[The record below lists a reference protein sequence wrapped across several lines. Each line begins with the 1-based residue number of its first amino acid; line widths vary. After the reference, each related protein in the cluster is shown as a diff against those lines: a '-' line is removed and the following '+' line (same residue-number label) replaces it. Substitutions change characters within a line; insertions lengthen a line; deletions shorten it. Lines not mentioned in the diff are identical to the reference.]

1 MYLRWISLVRS
12 SCITLIPTNQ
22 FHEYMWPTTH
32 IVGLMF
38 RNVKKEIYIHRRR
51 QNTEWS
57 CNIALRLIRRRAH
70 SNQNW
75 RFFPNYKA
83 HNMSLTR
90 TFFHAYNNT
99 LFPIQCQHFP
109 ENSCTSCCCLKPRAI
124 WILAGGVVTKLSLNL
139 LRHLLKGMLFQRQC

>member
-1 MYLRWISLVRS
+1 MNQSCQVQLYNLDTNKSISWV
-12 SCITLIPTNQ
+12 
-22 FHEYMWPTTH
+22 HVTH
-32 IVGLMF
+32 YSHCWFNVQKSEK
-38 RNVKKEIYIHRRR
+38 RNNIHRRR

-57 CNIALRLIRRRAH
+57 YNIALRLIRRRAH

-90 TFFHAYNNT
+90 TFFHAYSNT

-109 ENSCTSCCCLKPRAI
+109 ETSCTSCCCLKPRAI